1 MEVYNA
7 TRGGALE
14 VFPRVNLDEIF
25 KELEVKK
32 MKTVAVVPI
41 KMNNERLPGKTQ
53 NVLTMGNH

>member
-32 MKTVAVVPI
+32 
-41 KMNNERLPGKTQ
+41 NENSSCCTG
-53 NVLTMGNH
+53 